1 MVDIS
6 CIGPLARSA
15 ADLLVEFETLL
26 GPDPE
31 ETAFQFTLPP
41 PRTGGLQGL
50 RVAVW
55 PRDAAAPTD
64 PEISAAL
71 EELAKAL
78 RREGAKV
85 SLAARPAFAPRAAFE
100 VYLALL
106 AMAVSGRA
114 SAAEL
119 DAARARADEY
129 GADAAHADAVMA
141 RAAGASHGE
150 WLLANERRGQIRRAW
165 GRFFQDWDVALCPAF
180 AVPAQ
185 PHRHE
190 APTHALALMVDGRRT
205 RWNEMLFWPGIT
217 GGFHL
222 PASVA
227 PLGIS
232 QEGLPFGVQIVGP
245 LYGDRTTLMV
255 AGLLERAWLA
265 ATPPPGWA

>member
-1 MVDIS
+1 MS
-6 CIGPLARSA
+6 
-15 ADLLVEFETLL
+15 VEFETML

-31 ETAFQFTLPP
+31 ETAFQFSLPP

-85 SLAARPAFAPRAAFE
+85 SLTARPAFAPREAFE

-114 SAAEL
+114 SPEEL
-119 DAARARADEY
+119 DAARARAGEY
-129 GADAAHADAVMA
+129 GADAVHADAVMA

-165 GRFFQDWDVALCPAF
+165 GRFFQDWDVVLCPAF
-180 AVPAQ
+180 AAVAQ

-205 RWNEMLFWPGIT
+205 RWNEMLFWPGIV

-232 QEGLPFGVQIVGP
+232 REGLPFGVQIVGP

-255 AGLLERAWLA
+255 AGLLERAWLG
-265 ATPPPGWA
+265 ATPPPGWT